1 MLGCIVLREKS
12 GGWYATMNLSNH
24 NEAEQPNTAKNVRR
38 WYDTDPVLLEV
49 INFMELAP
57 IQAERYAQRL
67 ITGVER
73 HVSKD
78 MLKQVYDNIKAD
90 SAQSNRWYDDNRTLS
105 LAIELLRIMPRDAQ
119 RLAALQFIE
128 ATQEDE
134 TTYAILK
141 ASFARVDLDLSYL
154 EEDVD
159 DETLYN
165 PYVEPS
171 KALNSAKAGALPPQ
185 TKQVKK
191 TSGVQPSSESG
202 KR

>member
-1 MLGCIVLREKS
+1 VSFAERKIKEAGTN
-12 GGWYATMNLSNH
+12 TMNLSN
-24 NEAEQPNTAKNVRR
+24 NSESVQPETTKNVRR

-67 ITGVER
+67 ISGVER

-134 TTYAILK
+134 TTYSILK
-141 ASFARVDLDLSYL
+141 ASFAQADLDLSYL

-159 DETLYN
+159 DETLYS
-165 PYVEPS
+165 PYTEPA
-171 KALNSAKAGALPPQ
+171 KELKSAKAGALPPQ
-185 TKQVKK
+185 IKQVKK
-191 TSGVQPSSESG
+191 ATGVQQSSESG